1 MVESDDFDLTYFIN
15 SQLKFINQA
24 IKGLFDYVDKKQND
38 STLIFYI
45 FTLQNDKGL
54 KVR

>member
-1 MVESDDFDLTYFIN
+1 METHISLI
-15 SQLKFINQA
+15 SLQICIQLDTEEREK
-24 IKGLFDYVDKKQND
+24 ND
-38 STLIFYI
+38 SILIFYI